1 MSGFDF
7 ERIHPLTDDNIINKG
22 FFLWVWHA
30 DKIPPHV
37 GCSIEGKY
45 FSLKVNGIDQNLDTN
60 KVLSVINQKE
70 IPSILIKINQ
80 KLSFDLVKTIFQDF
94 TKAESGKTTCL
105 TPIIQLLAENESIT
119 QLSELL
125 KYLQEHNN
133 LESVFGLNL
142 TNGYKG
148 IRPYNS
154 DDIENRLRLLENAKS
169 KKYISKVG

>member
-7 ERIHPLTDDNIINKG
+7 ERIHPLTDESLMNKG

-37 GCSIEGKY
+37 GCSIDGKY
-45 FSLKVNGIDQNLDTN
+45 FSLKVNGLDQCMDTKKVHSVIDQKQILAVFI
-60 KVLSVINQKE
+60 KLNQT
-70 IPSILIKINQ
+70 PTYN
-80 KLSFDLVKTIFQDF
+80 DVKTIFLKF
-94 TKAESGKTTCL
+94 SKAESGKVTCL
-105 TPIIQLLAENESIT
+105 NPIIQLLAEKESIT

-125 KYLQEHNN
+125 KYLQERNN

-142 TNGYKG
+142 TDGYKG